1 MRAAKNNKN
10 IELIS
15 LHRRLYICFR
25 FLRKQKPIP
34 SKELL
39 SAVLKS
45 RLKDFFPGTW
55 HARNTPRWVI
65 FSVCAGNSFAQTTNL
80 CCLQGTILRWKNLMN
95 NIFPLRWEGNLR
107 TIVIG
112 FDGEDLQWSGRI
124 LLGDKKTPP
133 WPSSFAPIPLYFRL
147 VENLPRKGSLRDA
160 TKTGNNKI
168 YAYLTSGNTMLGKW
182 LVLLLLHRC
191 FLNDMLWA
199 FWCLANKPSFKW
211 HQVFATRI

>member
-1 MRAAKNNKN
+1 MRAAQQNNKN

-25 FLRKQKPIP
+25 FFGEAKTN
-34 SKELL
+34 SFKELL

-45 RLKDFFPGTW
+45 RLKDFFLGTW

-112 FDGEDLQWSGRI
+112 FDGEDLQCSDRI
-124 LLGDKKTPP
+124 LLGDNKHRLGLQALPLFLCIFVWLKICQEKEAWETPQKRVKTR
-133 WPSSFAPIPLYFRL
+133 SMHI
-147 VENLPRKGSLRDA
+147 
-160 TKTGNNKI
+160 
-168 YAYLTSGNTMLGKW
+168 
-182 LVLLLLHRC
+182 
-191 FLNDMLWA
+191 
-199 FWCLANKPSFKW
+199 
-211 HQVFATRI
+211 

>member
-1 MRAAKNNKN
+1 MRAAQQNNKN

-25 FLRKQKPIP
+25 FLGKQKPIP

-39 SAVLKS
+39 SAVLNS

-95 NIFPLRWEGNLR
+95 NIFPP
-107 TIVIG
+107 
-112 FDGEDLQWSGRI
+112 GE
-124 LLGDKKTPP
+124 K
-133 WPSSFAPIPLYFRL
+133 
-147 VENLPRKGSLRDA
+147 A
-160 TKTGNNKI
+160 TCER
-168 YAYLTSGNTMLGKW
+168 SW
-182 LVLLLLHRC
+182 LVSTEKTCSGAVEFCSAITNTAL
-191 FLNDMLWA
+191 A
-199 FWCLANKPSFKW
+199 FKLCPYSSVFSFGWK
-211 HQVFATRI
+211 FAKKRKLERRHKNG

>member
-55 HARNTPRWVI
+55 HVRNTPRWVI

-95 NIFPLRWEGNLR
+95 NIFPP
-107 TIVIG
+107 
-112 FDGEDLQWSGRI
+112 GE
-124 LLGDKKTPP
+124 K
-133 WPSSFAPIPLYFRL
+133 
-147 VENLPRKGSLRDA
+147 A
-160 TKTGNNKI
+160 TCER
-168 YAYLTSGNTMLGKW
+168 SW
-182 LVLLLLHRC
+182 LVSTEKTCSGAVEFCSAITNTAL
-191 FLNDMLWA
+191 A
-199 FWCLANKPSFKW
+199 FKLCPYSSVFSFGWK
-211 HQVFATRI
+211 FAKKRKLERRHKNG

>member
-1 MRAAKNNKN
+1 MRAAQQNNKN

-25 FLRKQKPIP
+25 FLGKQKPIP

-124 LLGDKKTPP
+124 LLGDNKHRLGLQTLPLFLCIFVWLKICQEKEAWETPQK
-133 WPSSFAPIPLYFRL
+133 R
-147 VENLPRKGSLRDA
+147 V
-160 TKTGNNKI
+160 T
-168 YAYLTSGNTMLGKW
+168 
-182 LVLLLLHRC
+182 
-191 FLNDMLWA
+191 
-199 FWCLANKPSFKW
+199 
-211 HQVFATRI
+211 TRSMHI